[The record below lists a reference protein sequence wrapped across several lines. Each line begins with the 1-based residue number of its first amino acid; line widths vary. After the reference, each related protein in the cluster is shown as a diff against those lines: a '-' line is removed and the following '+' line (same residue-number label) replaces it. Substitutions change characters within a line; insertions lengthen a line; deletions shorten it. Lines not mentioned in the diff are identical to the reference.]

1 MRPRR
6 APILEAIVPR
16 NGACLAPM
24 RARPPANK
32 IPHYQRTS
40 GSDTSWMNNAS
51 QACIWE
57 PRQPTGVT
65 REGDVFDNNEI

>member
-32 IPHYQRTS
+32 IPH
-40 GSDTSWMNNAS
+40 SWLHAGCVI
-51 QACIWE
+51 AK
-57 PRQPTGVT
+57 R
-65 REGDVFDNNEI
+65 